1 MPELLSKKYRDQ
13 LVTWIGRTCHF
24 QLLYKIS
31 RDGCSAPTF
40 HQKCDGQGATVTVLY
55 NTNNTIYGGYLSQ
68 SWNSSGNYINDSNA
82 FLFRLQYNGSSN
94 PLKFPISQPTFAG
107 LGQSNYGP
115 TFGSG
120 HDIHTLSG
128 TISKS
133 GSGFSLNGYV
143 HSIGNSY
150 KLNGQNANTITN
162 NSLQVTD
169 SEVYKVID
177 GPGQT
182 VPDLDKPWREHD
194 GWTNETMQALK
205 ESLLDYKPMT
215 ETKVTAANIL
225 LIGQIGAG
233 KSSFFNSVNS
243 IFRGKITSKACSGS
257 FEHSVTTMYR
267 QYKVKDFSKGKF
279 LNFRVCD
286 TRGFEEE
293 FALDAQEI
301 SFILDGNIP
310 DRYQFN
316 PLVPFTPDTPGYIKD
331 PNLKDK
337 IHCVAFV
344 IDGST
349 VDVMSDKVQ
358 KRMKDLQVRMNH
370 RGLPQVVFLTK
381 LDKIC
386 PVVNEDVKHTF
397 TSTAVCDAVEKVAEI
412 MGLPRAHVLPVKNY
426 ESETKLKTTVDILLM
441 EALQRCLD
449 FADDYMDE
457 QLDKMAA
464 EGKNVQSKD

>member
-24 QLLYKIS
+24 QLVYKIS

-68 SWNSSGNYINDSNA
+68 SWNSNGGWINDPNA

-94 PLKFPISQPTFAG
+94 PLKFPVTGTGNAG
-107 LGQSNYGP
+107 YGHSNYGP
-115 TFGSG
+115 TFGGG
-120 HDIHTLSG
+120 HDIYTFSG
-128 TISKS
+128 TVSPS
-133 GSGFSLNGYV
+133 GKAFSLNGGLTILG
-143 HSIGNSY
+143 HSYN
-150 KLNGQNANTITN
+150 LNGQNVNTIAN
-162 NSLQVTD
+162 NSLEVTNL
-169 SEVYKVID
+169 EVYKVID

-194 GWTNETMQALK
+194 GWTNE
-205 ESLLDYKPMT
+205 
-215 ETKVTAANIL
+215 
-225 LIGQIGAG
+225 
-233 KSSFFNSVNS
+233 
-243 IFRGKITSKACSGS
+243 
-257 FEHSVTTMYR
+257 YR

-279 LNFRVCD
+279 LNFRLCD

-331 PNLKDK
+331 PNMKDK

-349 VDVMSDKVQ
+349 VDVMSDTVQ

-386 PVVNEDVKHTF
+386 PDVNDDVKNTF

-426 ESETKLKTTVDILLM
+426 ESETKLKPALDILLM
-441 EALQRCLD
+441 QALQRCLD